1 MSDSENE
8 FDDWEK
14 KGAPKRKAAI
24 SDDDASFAPEPNTMD
39 DSDVD
44 SPAPPPKAPEPAL
57 VWKLWRIKLLLFSVN
72 ITSYQISSFLC
83 RKKVAKSKSIV
94 KQAQSKSSGKYFF
107 FFTTRVWWA
116 LWSMGLRFNI
126 FAICG
131 ALQLPQ
137 MIRWLPLRLQLN
149 VKPKR
154 LHPRKPLL
162 PRNQLH
168 RKRRLQVFSQFSLI
182 RSNSV

>member
-8 FDDWEK
+8 FDDWGV

-24 SDDDASFAPEPNTMD
+24 SDDDDDDASFAPEPSTTA

-94 KQAQSKSSGKYFF
+94 KQAQSKSSGKFF
-107 FFTTRVWWA
+107 FF
-116 LWSMGLRFNI
+116 FYNE
-126 FAICG
+126 
-131 ALQLPQ
+131 
-137 MIRWLPLRLQLN
+137 
-149 VKPKR
+149 
-154 LHPRKPLL
+154 
-162 PRNQLH
+162 
-168 RKRRLQVFSQFSLI
+168 
-182 RSNSV
+182 SVMSFVVHGSEI